1 MESNH
6 RLAEICEQ
14 YGVDPFTVRD
24 AIKRTFPKKTLFFK
38 STSCKPQ
45 AFILAKAL
53 RVLQTY
59 LATQDIDKM
68 IDWAY
73 EE

>member
-1 MESNH
+1 MESNR

-14 YGVDPFTVRD
+14 YGVDSDTVRD
-24 AIKRTFPKKTLFFK
+24 AIKRTFPKKTLFFRP
-38 STSCKPQ
+38 TSCKPQ